1 MENYIAKNKDK
12 VSSYEELAGKGIKY
26 NFEDKTILVGNSNL
40 VEKEKEKA
48 DSTKIYVK
56 VDKEIVGAICL
67 KDEIKHGT
75 KEAIEKLNARGI
87 ITKMFTGD
95 NNEIACQIAKD
106 LGIKEVKS
114 EMLPNEKYEE
124 LEKVIASYKGTNNK
138 VAFVGDGINDSPVLA
153 RADIGISMGGVG
165 AGSSIEASDVVIMTD
180 SIDKINDAIDIS
192 RKTSR
197 VIKQN
202 LIFSIGVK
210 VLVLVLSVFGIA
222 NMWEAVFA
230 DVGATLITVL
240 NSIKILK

>member
-1 MENYIAKNKDK
+1 
-12 VSSYEELAGKGIKY
+12 
-26 NFEDKTILVGNSNL
+26 
-40 VEKEKEKA
+40 
-48 DSTKIYVK
+48 
-56 VDKEIVGAICL
+56 
-67 KDEIKHGT
+67 
-75 KEAIEKLNARGI
+75 
-87 ITKMFTGD
+87 MFTGD
-95 NNEIACQIAKD
+95 NTEIAEKIAKE

-114 EMLPNEKYEE
+114 EMLPNEKYQE
-124 LEKVIASYKGTNNK
+124 LEKEIAKYENTGK

-180 SIDKINDAIDIS
+180 AIEKINDAIDIS
-192 RKTSR
+192 KKTSR

-210 VLVLVLSVFGIA
+210 VLVLVLSIFGVA

>member
-1 MENYIAKNKDK
+1 
-12 VSSYEELAGKGIKY
+12 
-26 NFEDKTILVGNSNL
+26 
-40 VEKEKEKA
+40 
-48 DSTKIYVK
+48 
-56 VDKEIVGAICL
+56 
-67 KDEIKHGT
+67 
-75 KEAIEKLNARGI
+75 
-87 ITKMFTGD
+87 MFTGD
-95 NNEIACQIAKD
+95 NTEIAEKIAKE

-114 EMLPNEKYEE
+114 EMLPNEKYQE
-124 LEKVIASYKGTNNK
+124 LEKEIAKYENNGK

-180 SIDKINDAIDIS
+180 AIEKINDAIDIS
-192 RKTSR
+192 KKTSR

-210 VLVLVLSVFGIA
+210 VLVLVLSILGVA